1 MGLRLLTEPDGY
13 RMIEGYGL
21 LAPPYRIVHS
31 AEEAAEGARDIG
43 YPVVMKVISPAIVH
57 KTETG
62 GIITGILSDQQA
74 REAYPTILK
83 RVWDHLPDVEIDGVI
98 VEKQMPAGLEMIIG
112 GRTDQSFGK
121 VITVGFGGIYVELL
135 NDVATAVLPLTVD
148 ELKGMIKR
156 LRGYRLIQG
165 YRNLPAM
172 DEEAFIRTLDRA
184 ARMFSA
190 EVQMEEFDLNPIIL
204 YPDGICAVD
213 ARIFVSDQPP
223 ERELR
228 HTKPIDPDIFSP
240 RSIAVIGASSD
251 PRKVGYAVVRNLLP
265 FPGSLYP
272 VNPHQ
277 SEILAR
283 KVYPSVTAI
292 PGPVDLAVIA
302 VPATQVPKIM
312 EEIGQKGVRLAI
324 IISSGFRETGE
335 EGLSREHEILRVA
348 DFYKIRIMGPNCL
361 GLILPARGIN
371 TTFDPVSPKY
381 GHIGFVSQSGAMI
394 TTVMDWSLTEEI
406 GFSAVISIGNQIDL
420 GFVEFMQFL
429 AHDPDTRAIILY
441 IEEIRNGGEFLSV
454 VRDLAVKKPI
464 IALKSGSS
472 HIGKKAASSHTGS
485 LAGSYE
491 VYQAAFRQAG
501 VIAAYSITET
511 FDIAELLISEGYPKG
526 RRAIVITAAGGFAVL
541 ASDYAEEYGIDLVDL
556 PEEIMNE
563 FNTFLP
569 SSWSHENPL
578 DIIGDGGAERYA
590 RVFDVMIRNQ
600 DFWDIA
606 FIIAVPSAVLDS
618 GHLAQEICRF
628 SRHTHKMIVGCL
640 LGGDSMK
647 SGMRILQQKGVPNY
661 GDIQAAFRAV
671 GRTLAGMGT
680 TPSGTQELFPPR
692 DDRC

>member
-1 MGLRLLTEPDGY
+1 MAFRLLTEP
-13 RMIEGYGL
+13 EGYQLINDYGIPV
-21 LAPPYRIVHS
+21 PPFRIAHS
-31 AEEAAEGARDIG
+31 MEEAAEGARDIG
-43 YPVVMKVISPAIVH
+43 YPVVMKVISSSIVH
-57 KTETG
+57 KTESG
-62 GIITGILSDQQA
+62 GIVTGISSDQQA
-74 REAYPTILK
+74 REAYPLILERVRNRMQDVTIN
-83 RVWDHLPDVEIDGVI
+83 GVI
-98 VEKQMPAGLEMIIG
+98 VEKEMPAGLEMIVG
-112 GRTDQSFGK
+112 GRTDPSFGK

-135 NDVATAVLPLTVD
+135 NDVSTRVLPLTD
-148 ELKGMIKR
+148 NELKGMIQQ
-156 LRGYRLIQG
+156 LRGYRLIRG
-165 YRNLPAM
+165 FRNLPEM
-172 DEEAFIRTLDRA
+172 DEKTFIRILDQA
-184 ARMFSA
+184 GRMFSG
-190 EVQMEEFDLNPIIL
+190 EVQMVEFDLNPIIL
-204 YPDGICAVD
+204 YPDGVCAVD
-213 ARIFVSDQPP
+213 ARIYVSDQPP
-223 ERELR
+223 MQERQR
-228 HTKPIDPDIFSP
+228 TKAIDPAIFSP
-240 RSIAVIGASSD
+240 ESIAVIGASSD

-277 SEILAR
+277 AEILAR
-283 KVYPSVTAI
+283 KVFPSVSDI
-292 PGPVDLAVIA
+292 PGNVDLVVIA
-302 VPATQVPKIM
+302 VPAAQVPGIM
-312 EEIGQKGVRLAI
+312 EEIGRKGVRLAI

-335 EGLSREHEILRVA
+335 QGLAREEEILRIA
-348 DFYKIRIMGPNCL
+348 DTYNIRIMGPNCL
-361 GLILPARGIN
+361 GIILPARGIN
-371 TTFDPVSPKY
+371 TTFDPVSPKP

-420 GFVEFMQFL
+420 GFVEFIQFL

-454 VRDLAVKKPI
+454 VRDLAIKKPI

-491 VYQAAFRQAG
+491 IYQAAFRQAG

-511 FDIAELLISEGYPKG
+511 FDIAELLVSEGYPKG

-541 ASDYAEEYGIDLVDL
+541 ASDYAEEYGINLVDL
-556 PEEIMNE
+556 PAAILDDL
-563 FNTFLP
+563 NTFLP
-569 SSWSHENPL
+569 SIWSHENPL

-606 FIIAVPSAVLDS
+606 FIIGVPSAVLDS

-671 GRTLAGMGT
+671 GRTLTGIESIRADTGGI
-680 TPSGTQELFPPR
+680 FPFR
-692 DDRC
+692 EDRC

>member
-1 MGLRLLTEPDGY
+1 MAIRLLTEPDGY
-13 RMIEGYGL
+13 RMIEGHGL
-21 LAPPYRIVHS
+21 PAPPYRIAHS
-31 AEEAAEGARDIG
+31 LEEAEDGARDIG

-62 GIITGILSDQQA
+62 GIITGISSDQQA
-74 REAYPTILK
+74 RDAYQMIMK
-83 RVWDHLPDVEIDGVI
+83 RVRDHLPDAEISGVI

-135 NDVATAVLPLTVD
+135 NDVATGVLPLTMN
-148 ELKGMIKR
+148 ELKGMVER

-172 DEEAFIRTLDRA
+172 DEEAFIRLLDQA

-190 EVQMEEFDLNPIIL
+190 EGQLVEFDLNPIIL
-204 YPDGICAVD
+204 YPDGVCAVD
-213 ARIFVSDQPP
+213 ARMYVSDQPP
-223 ERELR
+223 VRERQ
-228 HTKPIDPDIFSP
+228 HTKAIDPVIFTP

-277 SEILAR
+277 SEILTR
-283 KVYPSVTAI
+283 KVYPSVSEI
-292 PGPVDLAVIA
+292 PGHVDLAVIA
-302 VPATQVPKIM
+302 VPATQVPGII
-312 EEIGQKGVRLAI
+312 EEIGKKGVRLAI
-324 IISSGFRETGE
+324 IISSGFRETGV
-335 EGLSREHEILRVA
+335 EGLSREEEILRIA
-348 DFYKIRIMGPNCL
+348 DTYHIRIMGPNCL

-371 TTFDPVSPKY
+371 TTFDPVSPKP

-394 TTVMDWSLTEEI
+394 TTVVDWSLTEEI

-420 GFVEFMQFL
+420 GFVEFLHFL

-441 IEEIRNGGEFLSV
+441 IEEIRNGREFLSV
-454 VRDLAVKKPI
+454 VKDLAVKKPI

-491 VYQAAFRQAG
+491 IYQAAFRQAG

-511 FDIAELLISEGYPKG
+511 FDIAELLVSEGYPKG

-541 ASDYAEEYGIDLVDL
+541 ASDYAEEYGINLVDL
-556 PEEIMNE
+556 PEAILDE

-569 SSWSHENPL
+569 PAWSHENPL

-647 SGMRILQQKGVPNY
+647 SGMRTLQQKGVPNY
-661 GDIQAAFRAV
+661 GDIRAAFRAV
-671 GRTLAGMGT
+671 GRTLSGMGT
-680 TPSGTQELFPPR
+680 ITADAVEIFPHR